1 MKGKKEEKTTTLMM
15 LKKRRRGVK
24 EEKKKADNKTDNT
37 GGLEAGLRR
46 SIPKAFTE
54 PQNGGLVHP
63 VGAD

>member
-24 EEKKKADNKTDNT
+24 EEKKKADKTDNT